1 MQLLAG
7 VSADPGVYLMKDAS
21 GKVIYVGKARNLKK
35 RLNSYFN
42 RPEHPDPKT
51 AVLVK
56 KIAAIETIIT
66 ATENEALIL
75 ESTLIKN
82 SDPGIM

>member
-1 MQLLAG
+1 
-7 VSADPGVYLMKDAS
+7 MKDAS

-51 AVLVK
+51 AVLVN
-56 KIAAIETIIT
+56 KIASIET
-66 ATENEALIL
+66 
-75 ESTLIKN
+75 
-82 SDPGIM
+82 